1 MTRQRPVGT
10 AEREVLQGME
20 LIGGEW
26 HKGNAPLWESE
37 HWTLTLLRSLAVK
50 GYVEEVVPDGHY
62 RLNGLGMPYRRRR

>member
-1 MTRQRPVGT
+1 
-10 AEREVLQGME
+10 ME